1 VILLQDVIEILYEA
15 LLVSVGQIVC
25 GLETCS
31 GVRGPTGGKLR

>member
-1 VILLQDVIEILYEA
+1 MILLQDVIEILYEA

-31 GVRGPTGGKLR
+31 GVRLGVGSRT